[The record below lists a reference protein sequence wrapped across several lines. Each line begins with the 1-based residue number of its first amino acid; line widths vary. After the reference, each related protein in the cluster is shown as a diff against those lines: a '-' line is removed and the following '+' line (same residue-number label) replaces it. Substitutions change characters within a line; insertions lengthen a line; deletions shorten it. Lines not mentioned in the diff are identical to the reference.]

1 MKSKNLEEFINNL
14 FSKNINSND
23 FELMIELINKK
34 NNHEKSAFLDLLN
47 KKYDSN
53 IKNKIEFLKAQEL
66 DKKIKNS
73 AKIILLNFIFESK
86 EKKLNFILNINE
98 VFNSNIKSSI
108 FFETVKICIEIGKN
122 KNIDINFKELRDYIF
137 NELSNKVNSI
147 NDINKIMYILDI
159 LKENENISNEFL
171 QKIIENNLFSI
182 DDFFFNNQN
191 LKITLIYKL
200 YETGKIK
207 RNNQDYLEKIEIIL
221 DDIKRK
227 LDGDIKLETLHIFL
241 KNDKSEIIQRLKL
254 LNIILEEYNP
264 LEEYN
269 KLKKTYSEID
279 EKIIRLKF
287 IQKNIILYYKETY
300 KNFIKKLEETLRLSQ
315 EKRIFSIYG
324 NLGIII
330 EEIESRNLLQKANK
344 INSIKIFCC
353 LMLFMKILYPKMKKP
368 ISGKHIIY

>member
-122 KNIDINFKELRDYIF
+122 K
-137 NELSNKVNSI
+137 
-147 NDINKIMYILDI
+147 
-159 LKENENISNEFL
+159 
-171 QKIIENNLFSI
+171 SI
-182 DDFFFNNQN
+182 D
-191 LKITLIYKL
+191 
-200 YETGKIK
+200 
-207 RNNQDYLEKIEIIL
+207 
-221 DDIKRK
+221 
-227 LDGDIKLETLHIFL
+227 
-241 KNDKSEIIQRLKL
+241 S
-254 LNIILEEYNP
+254 
-264 LEEYN
+264 
-269 KLKKTYSEID
+269 
-279 EKIIRLKF
+279 
-287 IQKNIILYYKETY
+287 
-300 KNFIKKLEETLRLSQ
+300 
-315 EKRIFSIYG
+315 
-324 NLGIII
+324 
-330 EEIESRNLLQKANK
+330 
-344 INSIKIFCC
+344 
-353 LMLFMKILYPKMKKP
+353 
-368 ISGKHIIY
+368 